1 MEVLLKLIEKQQ
13 KGHENTDVFMVGEQL
28 KDIAASDP
36 VCAEILE
43 KDLAVEAMGL
53 AAAAAKLKEY
63 ADKNRGKLKCFCIT
77 PLVAD
82 KILREFYGLPIMETG
97 TVRSTAEKAPAERI
111 LDLDSFL

>member
-1 MEVLLKLIEKQQ
+1 MEALIKMIEEQQ

-28 KDIAASDP
+28 KDIAESDP

-53 AAAAAKLKEY
+53 VAAAAKLKEY
-63 ADKNRGKLKCFCIT
+63 ADQNRGKQRCFCIS
-77 PLVAD
+77 PKVAD
-82 KILREFYGLPIMETG
+82 KILREFYGLPDMDARTG
-97 TVRSTAEKAPAERI
+97 TKTDEQPASDTL